1 MIELLQQFLRVIG
14 ISAAGLAVIVF
25 ALAMWEGAL
34 TRADGHPSDVRANEL
49 HHLYLGLL
57 LILATLPLG
66 GWRWIATL
74 WIGALLMAD
83 DAYEHLR
90 QAVEPAFQSPL
101 HQLFAKYLWPLAP
114 VQWLP
119 APPNPPLG
127 KSAPPPSPPP

>member
-1 MIELLQQFLRVIG
+1 MIHLLQELLRVVG
-14 ISAAGLAVIVF
+14 ICAAGVAAIAF

-114 VQWLP
+114 VQWL
-119 APPNPPLG
+119 AAQLNRLFG
-127 KSAPPPSPPP
+127 KSAP